1 MRAAIPGERPDPL
14 ASEWLA
20 LIPGLITLLVALDRI
35 GGPSFTRDEGAT
47 LLAVHRSFPE
57 MLRMVGNV
65 DVVHTAYYSLIWVVT
80 RLAGSG
86 EVAVRAPSAVAMAVA
101 AAGVTLLGQRLVS
114 GHAGLA
120 AGLVFAAFPSVS
132 Y

>member
-1 MRAAIPGERPDPL
+1 MRAAIPGERRDPL

-57 MLRMVGNV
+57 MLRMVGMPFTVNIACARRELGYQPIVTWQSGIAAMSPRSSNPLISDLPVNV
-65 DVVHTAYYSLIWVVT
+65 S
-80 RLAGSG
+80 S
-86 EVAVRAPSAVAMAVA
+86 
-101 AAGVTLLGQRLVS
+101 
-114 GHAGLA
+114 
-120 AGLVFAAFPSVS
+120 
-132 Y
+132 